1 MARSHP
7 GQLSLFDDTLPQAP
21 PPPPPIEDVEA
32 VEDVAP
38 VAADGLI
45 LALLVGSKSA
55 GSVLAA
61 ARQVAAQ
68 HEVDIPA
75 EAGFALFV
83 SVLDFG
89 LFDAL
94 DAEEIEAIIEAGRA
108 VELRRFDVALS
119 TLGSSDGG
127 GLALFADESG
137 GLEGFA
143 DCLRGALRE
152 RGAPPPDA
160 DRNGPH
166 LPLARGRIDI
176 GSIALDRPLRLPIR
190 EFALLRLAGDGHE
203 VLRKWALAA

>member
-7 GQLSLFDDTLPQAP
+7 GQLSLFDDTIYLP
-21 PPPPPIEDVEA
+21 PPLPAPIEDVEA

-38 VAADGLI
+38 AEADRLV

-55 GSVLAA
+55 GSVVAA
-61 ARQVAAQ
+61 ARQAAAQ

-75 EAGFALFV
+75 EAGFSLFV
-83 SVLDFG
+83 SLLDFG
-89 LFDAL
+89 AFDSL
-94 DAEEIEAIIEAGRA
+94 DAEEVEAIIEAGST
-108 VELRRFDVALS
+108 VEMRRFDVALS
-119 TLGSSDGG
+119 TLGNSDTGD
-127 GLALFADESG
+127 LALFADQSG
-137 GLEGFA
+137 GLEAFA

-166 LPLARGRIDI
+166 LPLGLEHIDI
-176 GSIALDRPLRLPIR
+176 GPISLDRPLRMPIR